1 MSVLSNIEFSILNSN
16 LVKETEDSK
25 KIKFKHESYLKIR
38 EKYDSFCIEA
48 KEKELPK
55 FSNSK
60 EPVAVQST
68 PGMENV
74 VVHIK
79 NRTYEKKESQ
89 QDKLKEQVYILK
101 IAGTLLPQFV
111 GRRALKIKDTM
122 KNNMLENNRKAC
134 EDKVK
139 EELPVQIVPE
149 EPKEREALIPETI
162 KEPAIETIP
171 DVENIKVSKNGT
183 TTAKIAKYNEQDEL
197 DTKTAHT
204 ESNDEVK
211 PVSDVITVPQPKEK
225 FKFTI
230 PQIKIETLPHK
241 ISDEVKFASDIN
253 TTSNVVKPISEEKK
267 PVQSNE
273 SKVAVASLKD
283 SLTKANQLKE
293 ELERAKKNAE
303 KAKADAEMAKAK
315 ADAEKRETEMVQE
328 QLVATMKKL
337 EEHNRRL
344 EEEKKINEEE
354 AKKYAAE
361 SQEYIEQ
368 GKEYSSMQEEY
379 KQTINEM
386 LAIIG

>member
-1 MSVLSNIEFSILNSN
+1 MSVLSNIEFSILNTN

-25 KIKFKHESYLKIR
+25 KIKFKHESYLRIW

-48 KEKELPK
+48 KEKMSPK
-55 FSNSK
+55 FSNLP
-60 EPVAVQST
+60 ETVAKQT
-68 PGMENV
+68 IAPENI

-89 QDKLKEQVYILK
+89 QEKLKDQVYILK

-122 KNNMLENNRKAC
+122 KSNMLENSKKAC
-134 EDKVK
+134 QEVEAKK
-139 EELPVQIVPE
+139 ELPVELPVQEVPVAKPVVTELKNEEIVTP
-149 EPKEREALIPETI
+149 T
-162 KEPAIETIP
+162 
-171 DVENIKVSKNGT
+171 VESIKVSKNGST
-183 TTAKIAKYNEQDEL
+183 NAKINKYNDEL
-197 DTKTAHT
+197 NLDKQQENTIEPK
-204 ESNDEVK
+204 EEIK
-211 PVSDVITVPQPKEK
+211 PVSEILVEQQPREK

-230 PQIKIETLPHK
+230 PQIKIENLPHNIPTEPK
-241 ISDEVKFASDIN
+241 TIDNSVAS
-253 TTSNVVKPISEEKK
+253 TPIEEKA
-267 PVQSNE
+267 QSNE
-273 SKVAVASLKD
+273 TKVEVAHLKD

-293 ELERAKKNAE
+293 ELERAKKSAE

-315 ADAEKRETEMVQE
+315 ADAEKKEAEMVQE
-328 QLVATMKKL
+328 KLVETMKKL

-344 EEEKKINEEE
+344 EEEKKQSEAE

-361 SQEYIEQ
+361 SQEYLEQ

>member
-1 MSVLSNIEFSILNSN
+1 MSVLSNIEFSILNTN

-25 KIKFKHESYLKIR
+25 KIKFKHESYLRIW

-48 KEKELPK
+48 KEKMSPK
-55 FSNSK
+55 FSNLP
-60 EPVAVQST
+60 EPAAKQT
-68 PGMENV
+68 IAPENI

-89 QDKLKEQVYILK
+89 QEKLKDQVYILK

-122 KNNMLENNRKAC
+122 KSNMLENSKKAC
-134 EDKVK
+134 QEVEAKK
-139 EELPVQIVPE
+139 ELPVELPVQEVPVAKPVVT
-149 EPKEREALIPETI
+149 EPKNEEIVTPT
-162 KEPAIETIP
+162 
-171 DVENIKVSKNGT
+171 VESIKVSKNGST
-183 TTAKIAKYNEQDEL
+183 NAKINKYNDEL
-197 DTKTAHT
+197 NLDKQQENTIEPK
-204 ESNDEVK
+204 EKIK
-211 PVSDVITVPQPKEK
+211 PVSEILVEQQSREK

-230 PQIKIETLPHK
+230 PQIKIENLPHNIPTEPK
-241 ISDEVKFASDIN
+241 TIDNSVAS
-253 TTSNVVKPISEEKK
+253 TPIEEKA
-267 PVQSNE
+267 QSNE
-273 SKVAVASLKD
+273 TKVEVAHLKD

-293 ELERAKKNAE
+293 ELERAKKSAE

-315 ADAEKRETEMVQE
+315 ADAEKKEAEMVQE
-328 QLVATMKKL
+328 KLVETMKKL

-344 EEEKKINEEE
+344 EEEKKQSEAE

-361 SQEYIEQ
+361 SQEYLEQ

>member
-1 MSVLSNIEFSILNSN
+1 MSVLSNIEFSILNTN

-25 KIKFKHESYLKIR
+25 KIKFKHESYLRIW

-48 KEKELPK
+48 KEKMSPK
-55 FSNSK
+55 FSNLPETAAK
-60 EPVAVQST
+60 QTIAP
-68 PGMENV
+68 ENI

-89 QDKLKEQVYILK
+89 QEKLKDQVYILK

-122 KNNMLENNRKAC
+122 KSNMLENSKKAC
-134 EDKVK
+134 QEVEAKK
-139 EELPVQIVPE
+139 ELPVKLPVQEVPVAKPVVT
-149 EPKEREALIPETI
+149 EPKNEEIVTPT
-162 KEPAIETIP
+162 
-171 DVENIKVSKNGT
+171 VESIKVSKNGST
-183 TTAKIAKYNEQDEL
+183 NAKINKYNDEL
-197 DTKTAHT
+197 NLDKQQENTIEPK
-204 ESNDEVK
+204 EEIK
-211 PVSDVITVPQPKEK
+211 PVSEILVEQQPREK

-230 PQIKIETLPHK
+230 PQIKIENLPHNIPTEPK
-241 ISDEVKFASDIN
+241 TIDNSVAS
-253 TTSNVVKPISEEKK
+253 TPIEEKA
-267 PVQSNE
+267 QSNE
-273 SKVAVASLKD
+273 TKVEVAHLKD

-293 ELERAKKNAE
+293 ELERAKKSAE

-315 ADAEKRETEMVQE
+315 ADAEKKEAEMVQE
-328 QLVATMKKL
+328 KLVETMKKL

-344 EEEKKINEEE
+344 EEEKKQSEAE

-361 SQEYIEQ
+361 SQEYLEQ

>member
-1 MSVLSNIEFSILNSN
+1 MSVLSNIEFSILNTN

-25 KIKFKHESYLKIR
+25 KIKFKHESYLRIW

-48 KEKELPK
+48 KEKMSPK
-55 FSNSK
+55 FSNLPETAAK
-60 EPVAVQST
+60 QTIAP
-68 PGMENV
+68 ENI

-89 QDKLKEQVYILK
+89 QEKLKDQVYILK

-122 KNNMLENNRKAC
+122 KSNMLENSKKAC
-134 EDKVK
+134 QEVEAKK
-139 EELPVQIVPE
+139 ELPVELPVQEVPVAKTVVT
-149 EPKEREALIPETI
+149 EPKNEEIVTPT
-162 KEPAIETIP
+162 
-171 DVENIKVSKNGT
+171 VESIKVSKNGST
-183 TTAKIAKYNEQDEL
+183 NAKINKYNDEL
-197 DTKTAHT
+197 NLDKQQENTIEPK
-204 ESNDEVK
+204 EEIK
-211 PVSDVITVPQPKEK
+211 PVSEILVEQQPREK

-230 PQIKIETLPHK
+230 PQIKIENLPHNIPTEPK
-241 ISDEVKFASDIN
+241 TIDNSVAS
-253 TTSNVVKPISEEKK
+253 TPIEEKA
-267 PVQSNE
+267 QSNE
-273 SKVAVASLKD
+273 TKVEVAHLKD

-293 ELERAKKNAE
+293 ELERAKKSAE

-315 ADAEKRETEMVQE
+315 ADAEKKEAEMVQE
-328 QLVATMKKL
+328 KLVETMKKL

-344 EEEKKINEEE
+344 EEEKKQSEAE

-361 SQEYIEQ
+361 SQEYLEQ